1 VYTFFFVFLYVA
13 NIEQVYVLSVSLI
26 AYSSG
31 LSFAVVQAGQMN
43 GKEPHTSA
51 PKYGWYNQHDWTAGA
66 SRRWRSEVSLA
77 PLTEITNFKKK
88 KSLLF
93 IEFPVICLSHFKI
106 VERRLI
112 FLFCVL
118 ILLPSGLCRR
128 GRRRHSPPP
137 HPL

>member
-1 VYTFFFVFLYVA
+1 MYTFFWATLYVA
-13 NIEQVYVLSVSLI
+13 NMEQADVSSVSRI

-77 PLTEITNFKKK
+77 PLTEITNF
-88 KSLLF
+88 
-93 IEFPVICLSHFKI
+93 
-106 VERRLI
+106 
-112 FLFCVL
+112 
-118 ILLPSGLCRR
+118 
-128 GRRRHSPPP
+128 
-137 HPL
+137 